1 MGFSR
6 NNEKIVIFTDLDGTL
21 IDHKDYS
28 YIDASKTLKSLKK
41 INVPIILCTSKTR
54 GEIEKYTDKLN
65 LRHPFIA
72 ENGGV
77 IFIPKDYFSFKYPF
91 DKSMNQYNVI
101 ELGTPIKQLN
111 KVIKQLKKD
120 GFEIKT
126 FSDMSVSELSKETG
140 LTKMDTI
147 RAKKREYDVAFKIL
161 NPKDKTEITKIV
173 KTAGYNTSAGGRYH
187 HLMGANDKGHAVK
200 ILTDLFRKKYG
211 GSLKLKTIG
220 LGDGENDIPMLK
232 NVDIPVL
239 VKNREHKKP
248 EINFDVIYTTF
259 EGPKG
264 WSETINELLFES
276 DSD

>member
-1 MGFSR
+1 MDSSK

-41 INVPIILCTSKTR
+41 RNIPVILCTSKTR
-54 GEIEKYTDKLN
+54 GETEKYTDKLN
-65 LRHPFIA
+65 LRYPFIV
-72 ENGGV
+72 ENGGA

-91 DKSMNQYNVI
+91 DKTMNQYNVI
-101 ELGTPIKQLN
+101 ELGTPIAQLN
-111 KVIKQLKKD
+111 KVVKQIKKE
-120 GFEIKT
+120 GFELKT

-140 LTKMDTI
+140 LTKMDAI
-147 RAKKREYDVAFKIL
+147 RAKKREYDVAFRIL
-161 NPKDKTEITKIV
+161 DPKDKREIAKIINA
-173 KTAGYNTSAGGRYH
+173 AGYNTSAGGRYH

-200 ILTDLFRKKYG
+200 ILTDLFRKRYG

-232 NVDIPVL
+232 NVDIPIL

-248 EINFDVIYTTF
+248 EINFDVTYTEF

-264 WSETINELLFES
+264 WSETIEELLFES
-276 DSD
+276 KSD